1 MRPMLSAVLS
11 VLLFTPSTLVLA
23 QARPAAAP
31 AATTPAALTA
41 AQRDALARQDAQMAD
56 AARKVAELVDRGRSG
71 EVWDGASEVARK
83 LVSRPDF
90 VRGIATDR
98 ARIGTLV
105 SRGQPSVTRT
115 QYPANAAVPQ
125 GMYINVN
132 FPTRFSNTGQPVREL
147 VSFRMEDDRVWR
159 VSGYSVRGVGQ

>member
-31 AATTPAALTA
+31 AAAAPSTLTA
-41 AQRDALARQDAQMAD
+41 AQREALARQEAQLVQ

-90 VRGIATDR
+90 ISGIAGDR
-98 ARIGTLV
+98 ARMGTLV

-115 QYPANAAVPQ
+115 QYPANAAVPA

-132 FPTRFSNTGQPVREL
+132 FPTRFANTGQPVREL

-159 VSGYSVRGVGQ
+159 VSGYSVRAVGQ